1 MNSTIVGLVA
11 AIAVLSGGLGFAT
24 TGVFDDQN
32 LMTSK
37 LPATG
42 FLMGQVEIE
51 ARNAD
56 GEIIAYRLSDN
67 EVVDDG
73 EQCILKM
80 LFATTE
86 ASGDR
91 GGYASSGMGACS
103 GVLTGAWNTIA
114 IGNDNDNVPFTSAS
128 HASPTS
134 IALQD
139 LNVRLGNESATYK
152 GMERGVATSITWHNG
167 TGDSVTKIVLAKTFT
182 AGTLHAGHAGYPIG
196 ESGLFNSTTAGSEG
210 MLARQTFTDV
220 TLGSGDSITV
230 TWTFTVG
237 N

>member
-11 AIAVLSGGLGFAT
+11 AIAVLSGGLGFSM
-24 TGVFDDQN
+24 TGVFDDQE

-37 LPATG
+37 IPVTG

-56 GEIIAYRLSDN
+56 GELFAYRLGDN

-80 LFATTE
+80 LFSSNQAATV
-86 ASGDR
+86 GR
-91 GGYASSGMGACS
+91 GEYATAGNGACT
-103 GVLTGAWNTIA
+103 GILTAAWHAIA
-114 IGNDNDNVPFTSAS
+114 IGTCNATGDTDCSAPYDVDALVPA
-128 HASPTS
+128 
-134 IALQD
+134 QD
-139 LNVRLGNESATYK
+139 LLVKLGNETSGVK
-152 GMERGVATSITWHNG
+152 GLERKAGTITWSNG
-167 TGDSVTKIVLAKTFT
+167 TGATATKVTLAHTFT
-182 AGTLHAGHAGYPIG
+182 AGTLKTGTTHAIG
-196 ESGLFNSTTAGSEG
+196 ESGLFNSTVAGSQG
-210 MLARQTFTDV
+210 MLARQMFTDV

>member
-11 AIAVLSGGLGFAT
+11 AIAVLSGGLGFLT

-32 LMTSK
+32 LMTSN

-56 GEIIAYRLSDN
+56 GEIFAYRLSDN

-73 EQCILKM
+73 EQCILKL
-80 LFATTE
+80 LFSSVDAVAGRGSYATDG
-86 ASGDR
+86 S
-91 GGYASSGMGACS
+91 GACT
-103 GVLTGAWNTIA
+103 GILTGAWNVIA
-114 IGNDNDNVPFTSAS
+114 IGDNNDSGVYAAGRTA
-128 HASPTS
+128 A
-134 IALQD
+134 QD
-139 LNVRLGNESATYK
+139 DLLVQLGNETSTVT
-152 GMERGVATSITWHNG
+152 GLLRGVATSIDWTNG
-167 TGDSVTKIVLAKTFT
+167 TGSTTTKIVLAKTFT
-182 AGTLHAGHAGYPIG
+182 STSPVTHLIG
-196 ESGLFNSTTAGSEG
+196 ESGLFNSTTIDANG

-220 TLGSGDSITV
+220 SLATDDSITV